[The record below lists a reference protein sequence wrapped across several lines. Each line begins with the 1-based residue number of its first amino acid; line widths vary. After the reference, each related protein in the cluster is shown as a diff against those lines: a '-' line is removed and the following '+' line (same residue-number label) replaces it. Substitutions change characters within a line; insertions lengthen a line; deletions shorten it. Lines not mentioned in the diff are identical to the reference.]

1 MRRWLWS
8 CCWVLAVAVIG
19 GLVYET
25 HRLAE
30 LAGRFEVQARDAT
43 KAARDRADAGQ
54 AANAPAAEPVDT
66 ARAANVARL
75 EAALAASQQQLQAM
89 TETLELRNAEIARA
103 AAEAAEAAQRAQAPM
118 PEGVRLCLQALH
130 ECLRA
135 EGFTSQRFL
144 SARSL
149 DGEGLHDVE
158 LIEVDPD
165 GLGARFLHAG
175 RMTAELDR
183 GKGRFVLTFFDGFRT
198 VAGERQKLGPD
209 GWPLVFAPVDGRLI
223 EQRLPYLVRFVGA
236 YPDRD
241 AAPEPRLTD
250 VDAITRRQWLE
261 RLDRLLDAAT
271 TAHHLRVNRFR
282 GMHDGYF
289 LAAEVVGTDERFR
302 LVASAH
308 CEKLAVE
315 VDQTAGIVSL
325 LLKNGVL
332 RSGGVES
339 TITAEGYRML
349 LGNVTPKQASDTMFG
364 MVVSK

>member
-8 CCWVLAVAVIG
+8 CCWVIAIAAIG
-19 GLVYET
+19 ALVFET
-25 HRLAE
+25 RRLAE
-30 LAGRFEVQARDAT
+30 LAGQYEVQAREAR
-43 KAARDRADAGQ
+43 KAAEAGASAGQ
-54 AANAPAAEPVDT
+54 AANAPAAAADT
-66 ARAANVARL
+66 TAQAATVARL
-75 EAALAASQQQLQAM
+75 EAALASSQQQLQTMSQAL
-89 TETLELRNAEIARA
+89 ETRTAEIAMA
-103 AAEAAEAAQRAQAPM
+103 AADAEEAARLAQAPM

-130 ECLRA
+130 ECLRV
-135 EGFTSQRFL
+135 EGFTNQRFL

-158 LIEVDPD
+158 LIEVDAD
-165 GLGARFLHAG
+165 GLGATFLHAG

-198 VAGERQKLGPD
+198 VAGERQKLSAD
-209 GWPLVFAPVDGRLI
+209 GWPLLFAPVDGRLI
-223 EQRLPYLVRFVGA
+223 EQRLPYLVRVVGV
-236 YPDRD
+236 YPDPEG
-241 AAPEPRLTD
+241 AAERRLTD

-261 RLDRLLDAAT
+261 RLDRLLDAAHT
-271 TAHHLRVNRFR
+271 PHHLRVNRFR

-289 LAAEVVGTDERFR
+289 LTAEVVGTDDRFR
-302 LVASAH
+302 LLASAH

-315 VDQTAGIVSL
+315 IDQAAGIVSL

-339 TITAEGYRML
+339 TITAEGFRML

>member
-8 CCWVLAVAVIG
+8 CCWVSAITAIG

-25 HRLAE
+25 RRLAE
-30 LAGRFEVQARDAT
+30 LAGHFEAQARLARQ
-43 KAARDRADAGQ
+43 AAQSSARAEPV
-54 AANAPAAEPVDT
+54 ANAPAAEAVDT
-66 ARAANVARL
+66 AQAATVARL
-75 EAALAASQQQLQAM
+75 EAALASSQQQLQAM
-89 TETLELRNAEIARA
+89 AQALESRKAEIAKA
-103 AAEAAEAAQRAQAPM
+103 AAEAEAQAQRAQAPM

-130 ECLRA
+130 ECLRV
-135 EGFTSQRFL
+135 EGYTGQRFL

-158 LIEVDPD
+158 LIEVDAD
-165 GLGARFLHAG
+165 GLGAAFLHAG

-198 VAGERQKLGPD
+198 AAGERQKLLPD

-223 EQRLPYLVRFVGA
+223 EQRLPYLVRVVGV
-236 YPDRD
+236 YPDPD
-241 AAPEPRLTD
+241 AAPDRRLTD
-250 VDAITRRQWLE
+250 VDPMTRRQWLE
-261 RLDRLLDAAT
+261 RLDRLLD
-271 TAHHLRVNRFR
+271 TASTPHHLRVNRFR

-289 LAAEVVGTDERFR
+289 LTAEVVGTDDRFR

-315 VDQTAGIVSL
+315 VDQAAGIVSL
-325 LLKNGVL
+325 LLKSGVL

-339 TITAEGYRML
+339 TITAEGFRML